1 MGKMVTAKFQGN
13 YSFAVAY
20 GLWQYNYGST
30 LHVEGLKLPPATE
43 IHFSLQETGGE
54 SETRVGVTKDG
65 ATEVCIPD
73 AMLENED
80 TTIDYAIY
88 AYIYLTDDTSGYTVY
103 KIKMPVKSR
112 PKPSDFGSKGSQE
125 LFREAIQAVNDAA
138 AQSEASATLAQ
149 SYAVG
154 GTDTREGEEL
164 DNAKYYA
171 HQAENNLRRLKGATL
186 EAVKDGKKEIA
197 QYVKD
202 QKAALK
208 GDTGNVCF
216 AAFAVKEGRL
226 KMYSD
231 PKVDKVCF
239 KRKGSRL
246 AYKLRVK

>member
-1 MGKMVTAKFQGN
+1 MVTTKFQRN
-13 YSFAVAY
+13 YNFAAVY
-20 GLWQYNYGST
+20 GLWQYNYGDT
-30 LHVEGLKLPPATE
+30 LRIEGLKLPPATE

-73 AMLENED
+73 AMLENKD

-88 AYIYLTDDTSGYTVY
+88 AYIYLTDDTSGHTVY

-112 PKPSDFGSKGSQE
+112 PKPSNFGSKESQE

-138 AQSEASATLAQ
+138 AKVETSETLSR

-154 GTDTREGEEL
+154 DTGTREGEEI

-171 HQAENNLRRLKGATL
+171 HQAENNLRRLEGATA

>member
-1 MGKMVTAKFQGN
+1 MITAKFQKN
-13 YSFAVAY
+13 YNFAAAY
-20 GLWQYNYGST
+20 GLWQYNYGAV
-30 LHVEGLKLPPATE
+30 LHIEGLKLPPATE

-88 AYIYLTDDTSGYTVY
+88 AYIYLTDDVSGRTVY

-112 PKPSDFGSKGSQE
+112 PKPSNFGSKESQE
-125 LFREAIQAVNDAA
+125 LFREAIQAVNDVAA
-138 AQSEASATLAQ
+138 KVETSETLSR

-154 GTDTREGEEL
+154 DTGTREGEEI

-171 HQAENNLRRLKGATL
+171 HQAENNLQRLKGATV

-239 KRKGSRL
+239 KRRGSRL
-246 AYKLRVK
+246 AYRLQIK

>member
-1 MGKMVTAKFQGN
+1 MVTAKFQEK
-13 YSFAVAY
+13 YSFTAAY
-20 GLWQYNYGST
+20 GLWQYNYGDT
-30 LHVEGLKLPPATE
+30 LRIEGLKLPPATE

-54 SETRVGVTKDG
+54 SETRVGITKDG

-73 AMLENED
+73 AMLEDED

-88 AYIYLTDDTSGYTVY
+88 AYIYLTDDVSGRTVY

-154 GTDTREGEEL
+154 GTDTREGEDT

-171 HQAENNLRRLKGATL
+171 GQAADSLKGVSG
-186 EAVKDGKKEIA
+186 AVEEGKKDID
-197 QYVKD
+197 QYIKG
-202 QKAALK
+202 KEAELK
-208 GDTGNVCF
+208 GETGNVNF
-216 AAFAVKEGRL
+216 AAFAVENGRL

-231 PKVDKVCF
+231 PSVDKVCF
-239 KRKGSRL
+239 KRRRSRL
-246 AYKLRVK
+246 AYRLQIK